1 MGGASR
7 TRPDSGFVNTIDLYS
22 GVKFGELAVGVIGS
36 RAALMFDRRHE
47 TLVCAIR
54 DGTDRPIDL

>member
-1 MGGASR
+1 
-7 TRPDSGFVNTIDLYS
+7 VNTIDLYS

-36 RAALMFDRRHE
+36 RPAPMFDRRLE

-54 DGTDRPIDL
+54 DGADRPIDL